1 MIRKEN
7 DKKEFLQITKEKFH
21 DLWKEIDD
29 TNIIP
34 VAAVSLFFQLEK
46 IMNFINVKSFN
57 STLNAYLCIS
67 VKIPDNNQGDQFKV
81 FSFTVASKKRGH
93 AI

>member
-7 DKKEFLQITKEKFH
+7 DKKEFLQITKEKLH

-34 VAAVSLFFQLEK
+34 VAAVSLYFFQLEK
-46 IMNFINVKSFN
+46 IMNFINVK
-57 STLNAYLCIS
+57 TLNAYLCIS